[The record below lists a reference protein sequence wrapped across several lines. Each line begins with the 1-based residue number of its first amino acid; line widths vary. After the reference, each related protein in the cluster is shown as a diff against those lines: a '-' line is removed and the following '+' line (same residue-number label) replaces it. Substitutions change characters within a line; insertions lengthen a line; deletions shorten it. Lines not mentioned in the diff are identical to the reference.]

1 LTKEQ
6 SLDRDEGWQRV
17 KPVIDPRGGDIEDDA
32 SSTKNRSLLALTGTL
47 LSEISLPKLLTA
59 WMVMLVGPF
68 LVLGLSPLIASAWVA
83 KISGNIATPYL
94 EAWPIFVIALLLA
107 IGWIGGRTLFR
118 LIERSFWTL
127 NSLLLEPFYAIAREG
142 LQYLV
147 EELLPERASRL
158 RRGRLRRATA
168 GAAGIGIC
176 ASALLVLLA
185 AWPSSRWMGTISDLS
200 SPLELTAAAFAN
212 AVALL
217 TLYLAGAAL
226 VWGIADAAMSAP
238 RDFHDFRTPSETGRR
253 WRVAHL
259 SDLHTVGEHYGF
271 RIESGR
277 SGPRGNERI
286 KEVFRELH
294 AIDAK
299 SPLDAILITGDM
311 TDAGRSAEW
320 AELLDTLALH
330 PGLAERMLMLPGNHD
345 LNVVDRANPA
355 RLDLPTSP
363 SKRLRELRALS
374 AMEAIQGDRVRVV
387 DHSAARLGPTLAD
400 IVRPHRSQIVEFANT
415 GRLLQSMKLADLWA
429 RIFPLV
435 LPPQTEDGL
444 GIILLNSNAET
455 HFSFTNALGLISSEQ
470 VKGIKIAMTQY
481 PHARWLIA
489 LHHHPVEYPRP
500 TKALSERIGTALING
515 SWFVRRLRPSAGRL
529 ALMHG
534 HRHVDWIGECA
545 GVLIISAPSP
555 VMSATDDVAS
565 YFYIQTFT
573 DGPHGRLRVLTP
585 QRVTVEGQ
593 PRDNWQWLQV
603 RGSSDAFE
611 E

>member
-1 LTKEQ
+1 LARAE
-6 SLDRDEGWQRV
+6 RWQRM
-17 KPVIDPRGGDIEDDA
+17 KPVIDPRAGDVEDDA
-32 SSTKNRSLLALTGTL
+32 SSPKNRSLLALAGTL
-47 LSEISLPKLLTA
+47 LSEISLPKLVAA
-59 WMVMLVGPF
+59 WLLMLIGPA

-83 KISGNIATPYL
+83 KISGNIGSPYFGL
-94 EAWPIFVIALLLA
+94 WPIFLIVLLLA
-107 IGWIGGRTLFR
+107 IGWFGGRPLLR

-127 NSLLLEPFYAIAREG
+127 NSLVLEPLYAIARGG
-142 LQYLV
+142 LQYLI
-147 EELLPERASRL
+147 EELLPERSSKL
-158 RRGRLRRATA
+158 RRGRWRAASA
-168 GAAGIGIC
+168 GLAGIAIC
-176 ASALLVLLA
+176 ACALWVLLL
-185 AWPSSRWMGTISDLS
+185 AWPSSRWIGTISDLS
-200 SPLELTAAAFAN
+200 SPLQLASAALAN

-217 TLYLAGAAL
+217 AFYLAGAAL

-238 RDFHDFRTPSETGRR
+238 RDFHDFRAASEAGRR

-259 SDLHTVGEHYGF
+259 SDLHTVGERYGF

-286 KEVFRELH
+286 KQVFRELH

-299 SPLDAILITGDM
+299 SPLDVILITGDM

-363 SKRLRELRALS
+363 SKRLRQLRVLS
-374 AMEAIQGDRVRVV
+374 AMEAIQGHRVRVV
-387 DHSAARLGPTLAD
+387 DHGAGRLGPTLAD
-400 IVRPHRSQIVEFANT
+400 IVEPHRSKIVEFADT

-444 GIILLNSNAET
+444 GIMLLNSNAET

-470 VKGIKIAMTQY
+470 AKGIEIAIAQY

-500 TKALSERIGTALING
+500 TNALSERIGTTLING

-529 ALMHG
+529 VLMHG
-534 HRHVDWIGECA
+534 HRHVDWIGECG

-555 VMSATDDVAS
+555 VMSATDDLAS

-573 DGPHGRLRVLTP
+573 DGPHGRLRILAP
-585 QRVTVEGQ
+585 ERVTIERQ
-593 PRDNWQWLQV
+593 PQ
-603 RGSSDAFE
+603 GA
-611 E
+611 

>member
-1 LTKEQ
+1 LARAE
-6 SLDRDEGWQRV
+6 RWQRM
-17 KPVIDPRGGDIEDDA
+17 KPVIDPRAGDVEDDA
-32 SSTKNRSLLALTGTL
+32 SSPKNRSLLALAGTL
-47 LSEISLPKLLTA
+47 LSEISLPKLVTA
-59 WMVMLVGPF
+59 WLLMLIGPS

-83 KISGNIATPYL
+83 KISGNIGSPYFGL
-94 EAWPIFVIALLLA
+94 WPIFLIALLLA
-107 IGWIGGRTLFR
+107 IGWFGGRPLFR

-127 NSLLLEPFYAIAREG
+127 NSLVLEPLYAIARGG
-142 LQYLV
+142 LQYLI
-147 EELLPERASRL
+147 EELLPERSSKV
-158 RRGRLRRATA
+158 RRGRWRAASA
-168 GAAGIGIC
+168 GLAGIAIC
-176 ASALLVLLA
+176 ACALWVLLL

-200 SPLELTAAAFAN
+200 SPLRLASAALAN

-217 TLYLAGAAL
+217 AFYLAGAAL

-238 RDFHDFRTPSETGRR
+238 RDFHDFRAASEAGRR

-259 SDLHTVGEHYGF
+259 SDLHTVGERYGF

-286 KEVFRELH
+286 KQVFRELH

-299 SPLDAILITGDM
+299 SPLDVILITGDM

-363 SKRLRELRALS
+363 SKRLRQLRVLS
-374 AMEAIQGDRVRVV
+374 AMEAIQGHRVRVV
-387 DHSAARLGPTLAD
+387 DHGAGRLGATLAD
-400 IVRPHRSQIVEFANT
+400 IVEPHRSKIVEFADT
-415 GRLLQSMKLADLWA
+415 GRLLESMKLADLWA

-444 GIILLNSNAET
+444 GILLLNSNAET

-470 VKGIKIAMTQY
+470 AKGIEIAIAQY

-500 TKALSERIGTALING
+500 TNALSERIGTTLING

-529 ALMHG
+529 VLMHG
-534 HRHVDWIGECA
+534 HRHVDWIGECG

-555 VMSATDDVAS
+555 VMSATDDLAS

-573 DGPHGRLRVLTP
+573 DGPHGRLRILP
-585 QRVTVEGQ
+585 PERVTIEGQ
-593 PRDNWQWLQV
+593 PQ
-603 RGSSDAFE
+603 GA
-611 E
+611 

>member
-1 LTKEQ
+1 LARAE
-6 SLDRDEGWQRV
+6 RWQRM
-17 KPVIDPRGGDIEDDA
+17 KPVIDPRAGDVEDDA
-32 SSTKNRSLLALTGTL
+32 SSTKNRSLLALAGTL
-47 LSEISLPKLLTA
+47 LSEISLPKLVAA
-59 WMVMLVGPF
+59 WLLMLIGPS

-83 KISGNIATPYL
+83 KISGNIGSPYFGL
-94 EAWPIFVIALLLA
+94 WPIFLIALLLA
-107 IGWIGGRTLFR
+107 IGWFGGRPLLR

-127 NSLLLEPFYAIAREG
+127 NSLVLEPLYAIARGG
-142 LQYLV
+142 LQYLI
-147 EELLPERASRL
+147 EELLPERSSKL
-158 RRGRLRRATA
+158 RRGRWRAASA
-168 GAAGIGIC
+168 GLAGIAIC
-176 ASALLVLLA
+176 ACALWVLLL

-200 SPLELTAAAFAN
+200 SPLRLASAALAN

-217 TLYLAGAAL
+217 AFYLAGAAL

-238 RDFHDFRTPSETGRR
+238 RDFHDFRAASEAGRR

-259 SDLHTVGEHYGF
+259 SDLHTVGERYGF

-286 KEVFRELH
+286 KQVFRELH

-299 SPLDAILITGDM
+299 SPLDVILITGDM

-320 AELLDTLALH
+320 AEFLDTLALH

-363 SKRLRELRALS
+363 SKRLRQLRVLS
-374 AMEAIQGDRVRVV
+374 AMEAIQGHRVRVV
-387 DHSAARLGPTLAD
+387 DHGAGRLGATLAD
-400 IVRPHRSQIVEFANT
+400 IVEPHRSKIVEFADT

-435 LPPQTEDGL
+435 LPPQAEDGL
-444 GIILLNSNAET
+444 GIMLLNSNAET

-470 VKGIKIAMTQY
+470 VKGIGIAMAQY

-500 TKALSERIGTALING
+500 TKALSERIGTTLING

-529 ALMHG
+529 VLMHG
-534 HRHVDWIGECA
+534 HRHVDWIGECG

-555 VMSATDDVAS
+555 VMSATDDLAS

-573 DGPHGRLRVLTP
+573 DGPHGRLRILAP
-585 QRVTVEGQ
+585 ERVTIEGQ
-593 PRDNWQWLQV
+593 PQ
-603 RGSSDAFE
+603 GA
-611 E
+611 